1 MKLELKN
8 VKIAASLSQETLA
21 YTATLYVDGVKAAHM
36 ENHGHG
42 AADSI
47 HWINRELGMKVQ
59 AWAQTQERD
68 PRFPELAVDVEML
81 VHRLLE
87 TYEEE
92 RQLRRW
98 CKKWIVFQLPGD
110 GDAWRKML
118 TLDRAKAVKA
128 IEQKYPGQQY
138 TILNDRFQTA

>member
-47 HWINRELGMKVQ
+47 HWINREIGSKVQ

-68 PRFPELAVDVEML
+68 PLFPNLPVDVEML
-81 VHRLLE
+81 VHRILDKM
-87 TYEEE
+87 EEE
-92 RQLRRW
+92 RQYKKW
-98 CKKWIVFQLPGD
+98 CKNAIVFQLSGD
-110 GDAWRKML
+110 GDMWQKMS
-118 TLDRAKAVKA
+118 TTDRAKAVAA
-128 IEQKYPGQQY
+128 IERKYPGQQY